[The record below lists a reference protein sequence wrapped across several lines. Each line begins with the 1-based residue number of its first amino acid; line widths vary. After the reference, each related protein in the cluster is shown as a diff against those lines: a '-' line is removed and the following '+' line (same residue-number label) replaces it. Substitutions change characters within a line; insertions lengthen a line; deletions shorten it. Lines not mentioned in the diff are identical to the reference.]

1 MEHILKQ
8 ALFVATK
15 TVSFKLGVGPGLD
28 DLIQFML
35 HLKICYEKKLGKL
48 DDDFFYFS
56 HIGCKIVFSQ
66 NNNDF
71 CGQMEVALAKTYFS
85 STIKLYFIGP
95 NA

>member
-1 MEHILKQ
+1 MTIFH
-8 ALFVATK
+8 
-15 TVSFKLGVGPGLD
+15 
-28 DLIQFML
+28 
-35 HLKICYEKKLGKL
+35 YN
-48 DDDFFYFS
+48 

-71 CGQMEVALAKTYFS
+71 CGQMEVALTQTYLS